1 MNINGFQIN
10 KLKEALSNKGYIFFD
25 NGLYNLNIVGIR
37 SRVRESGKFDDLMLV
52 VYKDNKDNDF
62 IIESFPITTDA
73 GTYWL
78 KNPMNTKGTA
88 LLVPNQY
95 RASFELGYHQGK
107 YKALVQCNPL
117 RVYRD
122 NNKDYIADY
131 DPSTIET
138 GMFGI
143 NIHRSNP
150 NVSSWKND
158 KWSAGCQVFQNPI
171 HYLHFIQLCEK
182 SSKLYG
188 NKFTYTLLDQVDI
201 EEKYV

>member
-1 MNINGFQIN
+1 MNINEFQLS
-10 KLKEALSNKGYIFFD
+10 KLKQALSNKGYVFFEG
-25 NGLYNLNIVGIR
+25 GLYNLNIVGIR
-37 SRVRESGKFDDLMLV
+37 NRARQSGKFDDLMLV
-52 VYKDNKDNDF
+52 VYKEDNNKDF
-62 IIESFPITTDA
+62 VIESFPITTDA

-78 KNPMNTKGTA
+78 KNPMNNNGTA

-95 RASFELGYHQGK
+95 RSCFEIGLHQGK
-107 YKALVQCNPL
+107 YKSLIQCKPL
-117 RVYRD
+117 SVYRD

-138 GMFGI
+138 GIFGI

-150 NVSSWKND
+150 NVSSQIND

-171 HYLHFIQLCEK
+171 HYMSFMQLCDK

-188 NKFTYTLLDQVDI
+188 NKFTYTLLDQQDI